1 MVIPLRR
8 LGLVTQRC
16 DARQITKIMDQMRLI
31 GIAVFRCQRAPVRLR
46 GTAHRAQDSLQ
57 AMHTGKPFWS
67 NPHLVGKPAR
77 ECPGKK
83 TDRKSTRLNSSH
95 GYISYAVFC
104 LKKKKKTKTIL
115 SSNRT
120 T

>member
-8 LGLVTQRC
+8 LRLVTQRC

-83 TDRKSTRLNSSH
+83 TQTRRDLRSEECRVGKECRS
-95 GYISYAVFC
+95 GWWRDQG
-104 LKKKKKTKTIL
+104 KKKEGEH
-115 SSNRT
+115 
-120 T
+120 